1 MTRKAIKY
9 HNIIL
14 WESLRNLVASH
25 LSLAAIF
32 VFNLGGFV
40 AISTRFKV
48 IVSPLVV
55 RQESSELSHIRV

>member
-1 MTRKAIKY
+1 M
-9 HNIIL
+9 
-14 WESLRNLVASH
+14 RNLVASH
-25 LSLAAIF
+25 LSLAATF